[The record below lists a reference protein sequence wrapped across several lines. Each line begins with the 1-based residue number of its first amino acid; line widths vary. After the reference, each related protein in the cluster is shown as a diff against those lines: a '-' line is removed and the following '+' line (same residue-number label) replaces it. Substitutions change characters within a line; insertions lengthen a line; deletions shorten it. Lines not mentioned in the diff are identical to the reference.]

1 MSDYAGFKKLKLK
14 CFVPDPDERIPS
26 EYDQEER
33 ALDYVKDQEIK
44 FYDKNSGFSTVFPLF
59 DAVEPNIVKGDGQS
73 DRTDNCI
80 QLVSWQW
87 RGYYRWNPPT
97 ASGASTGVVPLYLW
111 VFLFDRYR
119 TGVNNVPTLT
129 GSPLGLFSG
138 TTPVNYGSVL
148 LNPKTE
154 RYYTCIYHKCIELS
168 QQTGDGKVG
177 PAPDFNFN
185 PGQCSVQFDT
195 GEIPMSLPIRWS
207 GDQAG
212 QFPRFVFVAG
222 QANNL
227 SGTVSFPHQYRFKYI
242 DPV

>member
-26 EYDQEER
+26 EYDDDGECQ
-33 ALDYVKDQEIK
+33 KDLEIK
-44 FYDKNSGFSTVFPLF
+44 FWDYDPGLNPTFPVFITS
-59 DAVEPNIVKGDGQS
+59 EPNIIKGDGPS

-87 RGYYRWNPPT
+87 RGYFRWNPPT

-119 TGVNNVPTLT
+119 GGINETPTLT
-129 GSPLGLFSG
+129 GAPLGIFSG

-154 RYYTCIYHKCIELS
+154 RYYKCIYHKCIELS
-168 QQTGDGKVG
+168 QQAGDGKVG

-185 PGQCSVQFDT
+185 PGQCTIQWDT

-207 GDQAG
+207 GDLTG
-212 QFPRFVFVAG
+212 PYPRFVFVAG
-222 QANNL
+222 EANNL
-227 SGTVSFPHQYRFKYI
+227 NGKVSFLHRIRFKYI